1 MITRLGCIVGN
12 QTELNLNEAEYV
24 LLHAPLTI
32 DESKLGID
40 TLDLLK
46 KTITMLVS
54 KNREA
59 DKEKE

>member
-1 MITRLGCIVGN
+1 MSSQR
-12 QTELNLNEAEYV
+12 ELNLNEAEYV

-46 KTITMLVS
+46 KTVEALVS

-59 DKEKE
+59 DKVTREKE